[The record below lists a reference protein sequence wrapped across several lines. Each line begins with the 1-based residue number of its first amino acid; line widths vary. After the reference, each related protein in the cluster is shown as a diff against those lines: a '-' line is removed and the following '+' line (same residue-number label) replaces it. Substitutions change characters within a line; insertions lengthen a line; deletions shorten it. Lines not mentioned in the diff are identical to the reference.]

1 MDLVAA
7 VLGGSILFFFLFTVF
22 AFHFQR
28 LRWKRRKRLGKK
40 ELGFCPTFSS
50 LGNALQAVNRFAQ
63 PQAKIVMQVQD
74 EAEDPDD
81 EEIPAKTGPEHL
93 HRQLQRV
100 RNGDDAGKL
109 TVLVKL
115 WRS

>member
-7 VLGGSILFFFLFTVF
+7 VLGSSILFFFLLTVF

-50 LGNALQAVNRFAQ
+50 LGNAIQTANRFAQ
-63 PQAKIVMQVQD
+63 PQAKIVMLV
-74 EAEDPDD
+74 EDRAADSEDD
-81 EEIPAKTGPEHL
+81 GVPAREGAEHL
-93 HRQLQRV
+93 HRQLQHV
-100 RNGDDAGKL
+100 RNGEEVGRL
-109 TVLVKL
+109 TVLLNL

>member
-28 LRWKRRKRLGKK
+28 LRWKRCKRLGKK

-50 LGNALQAVNRFAQ
+50 LGNALQTANRFAQ
-63 PQAKIVMQVQD
+63 PQAKIVMLVEDQ
-74 EAEDPDD
+74 AEDSEDD
-81 EEIPAKTGPEHL
+81 DVPARDGPEHL
-93 HRQLQRV
+93 HRQLKHV
-100 RNGDDAGKL
+100 RNGEEVRKL
-109 TVLVKL
+109 TVLLKL